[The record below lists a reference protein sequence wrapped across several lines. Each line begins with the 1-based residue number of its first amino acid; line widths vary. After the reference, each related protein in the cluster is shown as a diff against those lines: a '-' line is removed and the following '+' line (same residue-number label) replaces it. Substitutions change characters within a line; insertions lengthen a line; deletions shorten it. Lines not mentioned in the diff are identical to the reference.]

1 MPHVFTVRELT
12 TAVSEVLGGQ
22 FPFVW
27 VRGQVGN
34 LSRPPSGHVYFTLRD
49 ADAVLS
55 VVWFRRRRR
64 EGAARGVDPLTG
76 EVLDEA
82 EPFTLAEGK
91 EVLAAGRIGVYA
103 PRGAYQLVAELV
115 QEYGVG
121 DLHLRFEALKQKL
134 SGLGYFDQ
142 GRKRPTPAH
151 PDRVAV
157 VTSPEGAAI
166 KDFLRIA
173 AERGRG
179 ASIRIYPTLVQGPSA
194 PEQIVAAMRQA
205 AADGWAQVL
214 VLIRGGGSLEDL
226 WAFNEE
232 AVAEAVFRCPLPV
245 VAGIGHEKDVSLAD
259 LTADLRAATPS
270 HAAQLLWPER
280 LALMQQVDGL
290 ETALVRS
297 FSRYLSGREAG
308 LDRFTRALAWLSP
321 VRKLER
327 LEQALSRESRALD
340 RAGASLLDRAA
351 ARLDRAATGLDRA
364 FGPRDVA
371 QREQRLAALSARL
384 APACAGLLARKDA
397 AAGLAG
403 TRLEAGG
410 RAWMGAQ
417 ETNLGLVSA
426 RLAALDPEAP
436 LTRGYSLVTV
446 RRTGRFL
453 RGPQEVAPGDGLDI
467 RTRDGRVAARVESG
481 EGGER

>member
-1 MPHVFTVRELT
+1 LPHVFTVRELT
-12 TAVSEVLGGQ
+12 TAVGEVLGGQ

-64 EGAARGVDPLTG
+64 EGAASGIDPLTG
-76 EVLDEA
+76 EVLDDA
-82 EPFTLAEGK
+82 EPFTLAEGM

-134 SGLGYFDQ
+134 AALGYFDQ
-142 GRKRPTPAH
+142 GRKRPLPAH

-157 VTSPEGAAI
+157 VTSPDGAAI

-173 AERGRG
+173 SERGRG
-179 ASIRIYPTLVQGPSA
+179 ASIRIYPTLVQGSQA
-194 PEQIVAAMRQA
+194 PEQIVEAMRQA
-205 AADGWAQVL
+205 AADGWAQV
-214 VLIRGGGSLEDL
+214 VALIRGGGSLEDL

-245 VAGIGHEKDVSLAD
+245 VAGVGHEKDVSLAD

-280 LALMQQVDGL
+280 LALVQQVDGL
-290 ETALVRS
+290 ESALVRS
-297 FSRYLSGREAG
+297 FSRFLAGSESGLER
-308 LDRFTRALAWLSP
+308 LTRALAWLSP
-321 VRKLER
+321 QRRLER
-327 LEQALSRESRALD
+327 LEQALTRESRALD
-340 RAGASLLDRAA
+340 RAGKTLLARAEASLDRAA
-351 ARLDRAATGLDRA
+351 MGLSRA

-371 QREQRLAALSARL
+371 ERGQRLAALSARL
-384 APACAGLLARKDA
+384 APAAAAWLARREA

-403 TRLEAGG
+403 VRLETAG
-410 RAWMGAQ
+410 RAWTAEQ
-417 ETNLGLVSA
+417 ETGLGLLEA

-436 LTRGYSLVTV
+436 LSRGYSLVTV

-453 RGPQEVAPGDGLDI
+453 RGPTEVAPGDGLDI
-467 RTRDGRVAARVESG
+467 RTRDGRVGARVESSD
-481 EGGER
+481 EREP